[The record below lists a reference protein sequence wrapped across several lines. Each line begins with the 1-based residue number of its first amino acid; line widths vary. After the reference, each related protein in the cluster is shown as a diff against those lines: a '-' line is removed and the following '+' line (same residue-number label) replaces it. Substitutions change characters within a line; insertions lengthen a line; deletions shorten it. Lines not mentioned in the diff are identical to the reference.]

1 MPSGALMVSI
11 VVVVMAPGLAVV
23 HGSARAKLDRSG
35 VATEI
40 NAMMFDTFLAA
51 LILAGLVNGVV
62 IGAIVL
68 LGNRERR
75 AGLALGGLI
84 LVAAAAGGLIL
95 FYGDLSPDEA
105 GPVLAVELALTLAA
119 GPLLLIGVAGLTGQ
133 LLPRRI
139 VLIGLLLAILF
150 TALAD
155 WLFRLDPVVPAV
167 LAQIG
172 FTIASCHLYT
182 QRQPVTDRRTRRFRQ
197 DRIALALLLAMF
209 ALHAV
214 QLAKMALPRAEAMAW
229 AVPGM
234 LAVIMALAA
243 GALIASA
250 ARRVELGVA
259 PANTPEATDQAA
271 IDALIAKHLAAPDL
285 TREKLATLS
294 GIPLLEL
301 RALYARDGG
310 IAAAIR
316 RMRVAKAADELTD
329 PAEQRTSIDAIALG
343 CGFRSRSAF
352 YEAFRR
358 ERGVNPGEFRKQ
370 AGTRLS

>member
-1 MPSGALMVSI
+1 M
-11 VVVVMAPGLAVV
+11 
-23 HGSARAKLDRSG
+23 
-35 VATEI
+35 
-40 NAMMFDTFLAA
+40 
-51 LILAGLVNGVV
+51 
-62 IGAIVL
+62 
-68 LGNRERR
+68 
-75 AGLALGGLI
+75 
-84 LVAAAAGGLIL
+84 
-95 FYGDLSPDEA
+95 
-105 GPVLAVELALTLAA
+105 LAVELALTLAA

-197 DRIALALLLAMF
+197 DRIALAMF